1 MTPNH
6 TISQRLP
13 SVEKQRL
20 PSVEK
25 QVDVIKK
32 SLSGFF
38 LAGTDVAFNSL
49 SIWRPKEALDHSI
62 VMGVSSPIPALL

>member
-32 SLSGFF
+32 ISLDFSW
-38 LAGTDVAFNSL
+38 LA
-49 SIWRPKEALDHSI
+49 
-62 VMGVSSPIPALL
+62 

>member
-13 SVEKQRL
+13 SVVKHI
-20 PSVEK
+20 
-25 QVDVIKK
+25 DVIKN

-38 LAGTDVAFNSL
+38 LDGTDVAFNSL
-49 SIWRPKEALDHSI
+49 SIWRPKEALDHRV
-62 VMGVSSPIPALL
+62 VMVISSPIPALLKAMFL